1 MKKQT
6 VIVVYGRMNPPT
18 KGHESLIQKAVD
30 IKKTGLPVNEPTNK
44 NNWEKDSWHD
54 KLSPKSKY
62 FNDDTHV
69 LFEKSDELNL
79 NDAKVVVMV
88 TETYIGSG
96 KKVSSENK
104 KRPVVR
110 NPLKKENKVE
120 LIEKMVD
127 KRSVKVITVPSL
139 YSVFTEYPEEEY
151 NVILVLGSDRV
162 YGKERMKLVSKASA
176 VVSVGRPETAYSST
190 QLKTLIR
197 NDKLKKARNMVS
209 NRILNNL
216 FKKMT
221 VKVIEGQEIHNEMRR
236 TKRKT

>member
-1 MKKQT
+1 MKKT

-18 KGHESLIQKAVD
+18 KGHENLIQKAVD
-30 IKKTGLPVNEPTNK
+30 IKKSGLPGKETK
-44 NNWEKDSWHD
+44 KSDWEKDIWHD

-62 FNDDTHV
+62 FDDDTYV
-69 LFEKSDELNL
+69 IFQQSELNL
-79 NDAKVVVMV
+79 SDAKVVVMV

-104 KRPVVR
+104 KKPVVR

-120 LIEKMVD
+120 LIESMVD
-127 KRSVKVITVPSL
+127 KRSVKVVTVPSL
-139 YSVFTEYPEEEY
+139 YIVFTEYPEEEY

-176 VVSVGRPETAYSST
+176 VVSIGRPETAYSST

-197 NDKLKKARNMVS
+197 NNKLNKARNMVS
-209 NRILNNL
+209 NRILDNL

-221 VKVIEGQEIHNEMRR
+221 IKVREGQGIHNEMRR

>member
-18 KGHESLIQKAVD
+18 KGHESLIQKAVG
-30 IKKTGLPVNEPTNK
+30 IKTTGLPGKETK
-44 NNWEKDSWHD
+44 KIHWEKDIWHD
-54 KLSPKSKY
+54 KLSPKSTY
-62 FNDDTHV
+62 FDKDTHV
-69 LFEKSDELNL
+69 IFQQYELNL
-79 NDAKVVVMV
+79 SDAKVVVMV

-96 KKVSSENK
+96 KKVSSDNK
-104 KRPVVR
+104 KKPVVR

-120 LIEKMVD
+120 LIESMVD
-127 KRSVKVITVPSL
+127 KRSVKVVTVPSL

-190 QLKTLIR
+190 QLKTFIR
-197 NDKLKKARNMVS
+197 NNKLNNARKMVS
-209 NRILNNL
+209 NRILDNL

-221 VKVIEGQEIHNEMRR
+221 IKVREGQMMHN
-236 TKRKT
+236 KLKK